1 MGGGGMLQVS
11 LRNLHTKL
19 DAWFWDMRAE
29 VDCKVE
35 TRNIN
40 LLFMTYDILEVYP
53 LSKESNAGYRKF
65 KEFLTSN
72 FQYAYV
78 EEQ

>member
-1 MGGGGMLQVS
+1 MGGGGMLQVY

-19 DAWFWDMRAE
+19 DAWFWDMRAG

-35 TRNIN
+35 TLNIN

-53 LSKESNAGYRKF
+53 LSK
-65 KEFLTSN
+65 TSMK
-72 FQYAYV
+72 
-78 EEQ
+78 